1 MTTFSADAWSRNL
14 RLYEAI
20 RDMPFNRELREGVL
34 APDPF
39 RHYVIQDALYLVGFG
54 QALAL
59 AAAKADDPDHIAQF
73 ARGAETAILVER
85 DLHAQ
90 YFKRFGID
98 PAAAAGVPMSPA
110 CHHYVGFLLATG
122 FREPLAVHLAALLPC
137 FWIYREVGRH
147 IHAGAAPTNPFRA
160 WIDTY
165 AGEEFDAAVNDMIA
179 TTDLIA
185 GKQSDTTLAGMHAAF
200 TRATQ
205 LEWMFWDSA
214 YRQEKWPV

>member
-1 MTTFSADAWSRNL
+1 MTTFSAEAWSRNL
-14 RLYEAI
+14 HLYEAI
-20 RDMPFNRELREGVL
+20 RDMPFNRELKEGVL
-34 APDPF
+34 ALDRF
-39 RHYVIQDALYLVGFG
+39 RHYVVQDALYLVGFG

-90 YFKRFGID
+90 YFERFGID
-98 PAAAAGVPMSPA
+98 AGAAARMPMSPA
-110 CHHYVGFLLATG
+110 CHHYVAFLLATG
-122 FREPLAVHLAALLPC
+122 FRESLAVHLAALLPC

-147 IHAGAAPTNPFRA
+147 IHGGTARDNPFRA

-165 AGEEFDAAVNDMIA
+165 AGEEFDAAVNAMIA
-179 TTDLIA
+179 TTDAIGREQGEA
-185 GKQSDTTLAGMHAAF
+185 GRARMHAAF

-214 YRQEKWPV
+214 YRQEAWPL

>member
-1 MTTFSADAWSRNL
+1 MTNFSSDAWSRNL

-20 RDMPFNRELREGVL
+20 REMPFNRELREGVL
-34 APDPF
+34 APDRF

-90 YFKRFGID
+90 YFRRFGID
-98 PAAAAGVPMSPA
+98 GDAAARVPMSPA
-110 CHHYVGFLLATG
+110 CHHYVGYLLATG

-137 FWIYREVGRH
+137 FWIYREVGRQ
-147 IHAGAAPTNPFRA
+147 IHARAAPDNPFRA

-165 AGEEFDAAVNDMIA
+165 AGEEFAAAVDAMIA
-179 TTDLIA
+179 TTDALDRE
-185 GKQSDTTLAGMHAAF
+185 Q
-200 TRATQ
+200 
-205 LEWMFWDSA
+205 
-214 YRQEKWPV
+214 

>member
-1 MTTFSADAWSRNL
+1 MTTFSAEAWSRNL
-14 RLYEAI
+14 HLYEAI
-20 RDMPFNRELREGVL
+20 RDMPFNRELKDGVL
-34 APDPF
+34 SLDRF

-90 YFKRFGID
+90 YFDRFGID
-98 PAAAAGVPMSPA
+98 AEAAALVRMSPA
-110 CHHYVGFLLATG
+110 CHHYVAFLLATG
-122 FREPLAVHLAALLPC
+122 FRESLAVHLAALLPC
-137 FWIYREVGRH
+137 FRIYREVGRH
-147 IHAGAAPTNPFRA
+147 IHCGAARDNRFRA

-165 AGEEFDAAVNDMIA
+165 AGEEFDAAVNAMIA
-179 TTDLIA
+179 TTDAIGGEQGEA
-185 GKQSDTTLAGMHAAF
+185 GRARMHAAF

-214 YRQEKWPV
+214 YRQEAWPL